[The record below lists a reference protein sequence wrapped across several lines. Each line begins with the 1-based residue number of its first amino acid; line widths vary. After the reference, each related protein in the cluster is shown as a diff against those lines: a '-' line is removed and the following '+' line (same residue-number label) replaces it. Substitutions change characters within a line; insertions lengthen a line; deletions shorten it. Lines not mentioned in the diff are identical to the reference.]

1 MVIGAGTKLPLP
13 SLVSSNRQDLKNF
26 IVMQG
31 ASLRQDGAVL
41 NYALFDAGY

>member
-1 MVIGAGTKLPLP
+1 MVIGVGTRLSLP

-31 ASLRQDGAVL
+31 ASLRQDRTVL